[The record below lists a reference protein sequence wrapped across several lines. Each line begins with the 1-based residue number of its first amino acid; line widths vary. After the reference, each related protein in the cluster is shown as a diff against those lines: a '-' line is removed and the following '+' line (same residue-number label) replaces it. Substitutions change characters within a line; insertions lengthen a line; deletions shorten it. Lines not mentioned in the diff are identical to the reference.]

1 MRQLFQ
7 EWRAN
12 LRAARLVQQQG
23 VNSASGNAPQSVT
36 EHDSLAV
43 EFLER
48 RQLPSVIGTG
58 SGLTG
63 YYYGD
68 QNLTTLRLT
77 RTDPT
82 VNFNWGTGAP
92 AASLP
97 SDHFSARWTGQ
108 VQASD
113 SAVYTFYTR
122 SDDGVRLMVDGRT
135 LINDW
140 SNHAAR
146 DDSGTISLVA
156 GQKYIIEMDFYENT
170 GTAVAQLSW
179 SRPGLARQII
189 PTSQLYANPDWFS
202 SHLSDP
208 QVTSL
213 ARTLDRDGSL
223 SRNDMIQIFRE
234 VENGGVTAAEFGDLR
249 TLVTNAGYL
258 HMPDYVHNLANKVVS
273 GDPAN
278 AHYQGQLLGN
288 LHSGSSGAQLEKL
301 VDKWFLGADHPATTG
316 GFSYAVASG
325 TLFGAGPS
333 YTDIRQGLLD
343 DCYFLAGLAET
354 SLRSPATIRNMFI
367 DNGDGTYTVRFFHN
381 GTPDYVTVDKY
392 LPQRSDG
399 TFAYANLATSL
410 GNTNNKLWVALAEKA
425 YAQLAAS
432 GWSRSANM
440 PNSYN
445 SITIGWEGDAVNQLT
460 GKQETYQAL
469 NNDWPT
475 FNALT
480 GDFES
485 GRYIGI
491 DSRSSVQAGFVP
503 NHVYVL
509 VGYDPASHL
518 FTLYNPWG
526 TTVYVWWGQLVTN
539 FFAWSNNIT

>member
-1 MRQLFQ
+1 VQL
-7 EWRAN
+7 
-12 LRAARLVQQQG
+12 
-23 VNSASGNAPQSVT
+23 
-36 EHDSLAV
+36 
-43 EFLER
+43 LER
-48 RQLPSVIGTG
+48 RQLPSVIGSGT
-58 SGLTG
+58 GLTG
-63 YYYGD
+63 YYFSD
-68 QNLTTLRLT
+68 QSLTTLRFT

-97 SDHFSARWTGQ
+97 SDHFSVRWTGQ

-113 SAVYTFYTR
+113 SALYTFYTH

-140 SNHAAR
+140 TNHSAK

-156 GQKYIIEMDFYENT
+156 GQKYIIEMDYYENT
-170 GTAVAQLSW
+170 GSAVAQLSW
-179 SRPGLARQII
+179 SHPGLARQII

-202 SHLSDP
+202 SHLSNS
-208 QVTSL
+208 QVASL
-213 ARTLDRDGSL
+213 VRTLDADGSIN
-223 SRNDMIQIFRE
+223 RNDMIEIFRA
-234 VENGGVTAAEFGDLR
+234 VESGGVTASEFGDLR

-258 HMPDYVHNLANKVVS
+258 HMPGYVQDLANKIVS

-288 LHSGSSGAQLEKL
+288 LHAGSSGAQLEKL
-301 VDKWFLGADHPATTG
+301 VDKWFLGTDHPATTG
-316 GFSYAVASG
+316 GFTYALASG
-325 TLFGAGPS
+325 SLFGAGPT
-333 YTDIRQGLLD
+333 YVDIRQGLLN

-354 SLRSPATIRNMFI
+354 SFRSPATIRNMFI

-399 TFAYANLATSL
+399 TFAYANLGASL

-425 YAQLAAS
+425 YAQLAES
-432 GWSRSANM
+432 SWSRGANM

-445 SITIGWEGDAVNQLT
+445 SITIGWEGDVVSQVT
-460 GKQETYQAL
+460 GKKETYQAL

-475 FNALT
+475 FNGIT
-480 GDFES
+480 GLFQS
-485 GRYIGI
+485 GGYIGI
-491 DSRSSVQAGFVP
+491 DSRSTVQAGFVP

-509 VGYDPASHL
+509 VGYNPTSHL

-526 TTVYVWWGQLVTN
+526 STVYVWWGQLVTN
-539 FFAWSNNIT
+539 FFAWSQNIT